1 MKKKILCI
9 IICTLIISI
18 LAVPTMATDISNL
31 IEKQK
36 TDFIPIPGYIEGEK
50 PILKANYQVHSLQPE
65 LESVSYNDD
74 LLSLIEPL
82 DEDMYLGY
90 LENITSFGPR
100 VTTTQGCVDAGDYIY
115 NQFDSMDLFP
125 EYHYW
130 EDDGLWG
137 NNIIGTLEGNDQ
149 TSDEIY
155 IICGH
160 YDTVSGTVGADDNG
174 AGTAAVL
181 AAAYLMRNAE
191 FNHTIRFIGFSGE
204 EQGLYGSYYYAQE
217 AAQNGDNIIA
227 VLNLDMIGYT
237 ETPED
242 TKKVIVFDDED
253 ESVWITDFIDSIAVE
268 YFDIFDLDIIHGG
281 WSWGSDHFY
290 FWEFGFHAIF
300 GHEYRFNPNW
310 HQPSDIIE
318 NMDISYATRVTQLM
332 IVSLSELA
340 GFITYN
346 APFIPDIPNG
356 PVNGKVGEEYTYTS
370 QTTDPQGDDIFYL
383 FDWGDGTDSGWLGP
397 YTSGDIVSAS
407 HNWSSKNTFKVKVK
421 AKDMDGYESEWSDY
435 LSVVIPRNK
444 IRFTYLSILFERLC
458 QIFPIISK
466 LLQ

>member
-1 MKKKILCI
+1 MKKKILYI
-9 IICTLIISI
+9 LICTLLISI
-18 LAVPTMATDISNL
+18 LAVPTIATNVSIDIEQP
-31 IEKQK
+31 I
-36 TDFIPIPGYIEGEK
+36 TYFIPLPGQIEGDK
-50 PILKANYQVHSLQPE
+50 PILKANYHVEIFPPE
-65 LESVSYNDD
+65 LGVATYNDD

-82 DEDMYLGY
+82 DENMYLGF

-100 VTTTQGCVDAGDYIY
+100 VTTTQGCVDAGDYIF
-115 NQFDSMDLFP
+115 NQFASMDLNP
-125 EYHYW
+125 EYYYW
-130 EDDGLWG
+130 EDGGLWG

-160 YDTVSGTVGADDNG
+160 YDTVPDTVGADDNG

-181 AAAYLMRNAE
+181 AAAYLLRNAE
-191 FNHTIRFIGFSGE
+191 FNHTIKFIGFSGE
-204 EQGLYGSYYYAQE
+204 EQGLYGSYYYAKE
-217 AAQNGDNIIA
+217 AAQNGDNIKA

-237 ETPED
+237 ETQND
-242 TKKVIVFDDED
+242 GKKLKVYDDED

-268 YFDIFDLDIIHGG
+268 YFDFFDLDIIHAG
-281 WSWGSDHFY
+281 WSWGSDHYY
-290 FWEFGFHAIF
+290 FWEYGFHAIF
-300 GHEYRFNPNW
+300 GHEYKFSPHW

-318 NMDISYATRVTQLM
+318 NMDISYATRVTQLI
-332 IVSLSELA
+332 IVSLAELS

-356 PVNGKVGEEYTYTS
+356 PVNGKVSEEYTYTS

-383 FDWGDGTDSGWLGP
+383 FDWGDGKDSGWLGP
-397 YTSGDIVSAS
+397 YTSGDVVSAN
-407 HNWSSKNTFKVKVK
+407 HTWNTKNTFKVKVK
-421 AKDMDGYESEWSDY
+421 AKDTNDYESEFSDY

-444 IRFTYLSILFERLC
+444 IRFTYLLLLLERIS

>member
-1 MKKKILCI
+1 MATE
-9 IICTLIISI
+9 IICERDQPI
-18 LAVPTMATDISNL
+18 
-31 IEKQK
+31 
-36 TDFIPIPGYIEGEK
+36 TDFIPFPGHIKGDK
-50 PILKANYQVHSLQPE
+50 PILEANYHIDILQPE
-65 LESVSYNDD
+65 LDVVTYNED
-74 LLSLIEPL
+74 LLSLIQPL
-82 DEDMYLGY
+82 DENMYLGF
-90 LENITSFGPR
+90 LENITAFGPR

-115 NQFDSMDLFP
+115 NQFDSMGLDP

-130 EDDGLWG
+130 EDGGLWG

-174 AGTAAVL
+174 AGTSAVL
-181 AAAYLMRNAE
+181 AAAYIMRNAE

-204 EQGLYGSYYYAQE
+204 EQGLYGSYYYAQD

-227 VLNLDMIGYT
+227 VLNLDMIGYI
-237 ETPED
+237 ETPD
-242 TKKVIVFDDED
+242 DAKKLIVFDDED
-253 ESVWITDFIDSIAVE
+253 ESIWITDFIDSIAVE

-300 GHEYRFNPNW
+300 GHEYQFNPHW
-310 HQPSDIIE
+310 HQPSDIID
-318 NMDISYATRVTQLM
+318 NMDISYATRITQLM
-332 IVSLSELA
+332 IVSLAELS

-346 APFIPDIPNG
+346 APYIPDIPDG

-370 QTTDPQGDDIFYL
+370 QTTDPQGDEIFYL
-383 FDWGDGTDSGWLGP
+383 FNWGDGTDSGWLGP
-397 YTSGDIVSAS
+397 YSSGEVVSAS
-407 HNWSSKNTFKVKVK
+407 HTWNEDNTFQVKVK
-421 AKDMDGYESEWSDY
+421 AKDTNDYESEFSDF

-444 IRFTYLSILFERLC
+444 IRFTFLSFLLERIS